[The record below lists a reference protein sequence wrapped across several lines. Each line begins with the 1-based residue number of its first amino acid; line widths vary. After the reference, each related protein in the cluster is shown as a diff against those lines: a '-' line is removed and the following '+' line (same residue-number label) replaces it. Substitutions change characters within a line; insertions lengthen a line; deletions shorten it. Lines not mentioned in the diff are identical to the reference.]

1 MSNRKATRVEQ
12 GIYYKTSSAGK
23 RLYEIR
29 WRDSTGSYKRRAIGP
44 KISEARAALTAEL
57 AKRGRNEPAPT
68 DPRLTFGTAAD
79 GFLANR
85 VADLRDSTRNGH
97 KWAIEQYLRPRFGN
111 RRLDRITADDWAAF
125 IRDCRE
131 EFELAEGTIETILR
145 SARGTYAYAARRL
158 HWTGRDTLALLD
170 RRELPSPSDKTPH
183 RLFTE
188 AELAATLRAAT
199 GQHQV
204 IFATAGTVGSRISET
219 LGLTEDN
226 LDLADLDHASIR
238 FTHQID
244 RKGERVPLKT
254 KAAERTI
261 EIPRSLALMLAQH
274 LLTTSDQR
282 RRGEHR
288 YVFCTRSGRPLS
300 QRNVSRELR
309 RAMKAAKFEN
319 GRLAFPVLSETDDQ
333 DKPVK
338 IERGVLPSFHS
349 FRHTAASQVIA
360 DGDGAEEASW
370 LLGHKDSTVTRR
382 VYEHEIKSVERS
394 SKRRAKLEAR
404 MGDTLAGLGGS
415 AGGSA
420 SADQS
425 RPVPTTENG
434 NVVPLKR
441 KATATV

>member
-1 MSNRKATRVEQ
+1 MSNRKAIRVEL
-12 GIYYKTSSAGK
+12 GIYYKSSATGK

-29 WRDSTGSYKRRAIGP
+29 WRDSTGSYKRRSIGP
-44 KISEARAALTAEL
+44 KITEARTALTAEL

-97 KWAIEQYLRPRFGN
+97 RWAVEQYLRPRFGN

-125 IRDCRE
+125 IRECRDE
-131 EFELAEGTIETILR
+131 CELAEGTIETILR

-170 RRELPSPSDKTPH
+170 RRELPSPSDKAPH

-188 AELAATLRAAT
+188 AEISATLRAAT
-199 GQHQV
+199 GQNQV

-226 LDLADLDHASIR
+226 LDLADLDHASIT

-244 RKGERVPLKT
+244 RKGKRVPLKT
-254 KAAERTI
+254 KAAKRTI
-261 EIPRSLALMLAQH
+261 EIPRSLALMLARH
-274 LLTTSDQR
+274 LMTTSDQR
-282 RRGEHR
+282 RRGEER
-288 YVFCTRSGRPLS
+288 FVFCTRSGRPLS
-300 QRNVSRELR
+300 QRNVSRGLR
-309 RAMKAAKFEN
+309 RAMKTATLEN
-319 GRLAFPVLSETDDQ
+319 GRLAFPILSETDDQ
-333 DKPVK
+333 DQPVTIK
-338 IERGVLPSFHS
+338 RGVLPSFHS

-370 LLGHKDSTVTRR
+370 LLGHADSTVTRR
-382 VYEHEIKSVERS
+382 VYIEQIETAERS

-404 MGDTLAGLGGS
+404 IGDTLAGLGGS

-420 SADQS
+420 SADQGS
-425 RPVPTTENG
+425 PAPTKEIG
-434 NVVPLKR
+434 NVVPLKP
-441 KATATV
+441 KAAAAF